1 MCDGYH
7 ERLYWIRRVEQ
18 MRKEMEKAEETKKQN
33 RPATPAKPA
42 EVETGVE
49 EHQPVPA

>member
-18 MRKEMEKAEETKKQN
+18 MRTEMEMAEELKKQS
-33 RPATPAKPA
+33 RMAIPARSADA
-42 EVETGVE
+42 ETGVE